1 MLSVL
6 LEYPPIVHHSNI
18 CLPYLVS
25 FRYVALDPLPQFGCK
40 TQKDSV
46 TISLCQGFFFE

>member
-46 TISLCQGFFFE
+46 TISLCQGFFF